1 MKRKYAV
8 MTIALIMALNPVSI
22 YASGDSTADTDAVFD
37 DVSDSEEDSG
47 TDENESF
54 NTYVI
59 GQVTDITDTTL
70 EIKVG
75 CLTDTTEDISEYTDM
90 SGAEAADE
98 DTADE
103 DTADEDTAGETDS
116 GEDTVYIASDQI
128 SGNSGMTLQL
138 QDTTTVYDIPSGL
151 TVYAVTKPEY
161 LEVITSEDSME
172 AAEDTEAENAAGGDA
187 EDNAEESA
195 DIPENSSDSS
205 GIYSK
210 IVDENAYLYDME
222 ISDVNI
228 DDLVILEL
236 DDTDSPVSIT
246 LLLTEEEL
254 EDISGDLSSES

>member
-37 DVSDSEEDSG
+37 DVSDSEEDYG

-103 DTADEDTAGETDS
+103 DRQMRIQQ
-116 GEDTVYIASDQI
+116 VKLIQ
-128 SGNSGMTLQL
+128 
-138 QDTTTVYDIPSGL
+138 V
-151 TVYAVTKPEY
+151 
-161 LEVITSEDSME
+161 
-172 AAEDTEAENAAGGDA
+172 
-187 EDNAEESA
+187 
-195 DIPENSSDSS
+195 
-205 GIYSK
+205 K
-210 IVDENAYLYDME
+210 ILW
-222 ISDVNI
+222 I
-228 DDLVILEL
+228 
-236 DDTDSPVSIT
+236 
-246 LLLTEEEL
+246 LLLIRYPVTL
-254 EDISGDLSSES
+254 V